1 MIWFWTERER
11 EREWSE
17 KNEDDEGREG
27 DEPYGRLPEG
37 APQEGIET
45 GTHSLS

>member
-1 MIWFWTERER
+1 MILNRERER
-11 EREWSE
+11 ERESDLK